1 MMKVHE
7 FTIIAS
13 GFSLEAE
20 DFESR
25 FFGAGC
31 DDATLAFQ
39 KGAIIVEFSREA
51 VSFSKAVES
60 ACENVL
66 AAGAAI
72 ERIEPD
78 HLVSLTEIA
87 ERCGLSKQAISL
99 YTDGK
104 RGEDFPNPVARVT
117 SRHPLWD
124 WSQVAEWLHRHD
136 RIDREEVVRARIV
149 KEANLHFDQHEA
161 PSDNFRKRLEALEG

>member
-13 GFSLEAE
+13 GLDPEAE

-25 FFGAGC
+25 FFEAGC
-31 DDATLAFQ
+31 DDATIAFQ
-39 KGAIIVEFSREA
+39 EGAIIVEFSREA
-51 VSFSKAVES
+51 VSFSKAVET

-72 ERIEPD
+72 ERVEPD

-87 ERCGLSKQAISL
+87 ERCGLTKQAISL

-136 RIDREEVVRARIV
+136 RLDREEVVRARIV